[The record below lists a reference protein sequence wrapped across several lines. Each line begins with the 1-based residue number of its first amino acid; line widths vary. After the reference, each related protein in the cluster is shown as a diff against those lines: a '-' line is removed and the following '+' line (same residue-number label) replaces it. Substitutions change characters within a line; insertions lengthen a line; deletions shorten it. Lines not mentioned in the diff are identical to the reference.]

1 MTVKKQLLINH
12 KTESASRKQA
22 EEAEARQQ
30 LQDNGVVTGGRGG
43 GQRSEWLADILR
55 SRGSPEC

>member
-12 KTESASRKQA
+12 KTESASREQA

-30 LQDNGVVTGGRGG
+30 LQDNGVVTGGRGR
-43 GQRSEWLADILR
+43 RSEVRVA
-55 SRGSPEC
+55 SGHSA